1 MVNTGTFNSNIVII
15 LVLLMLL
22 PVFIFM
28 LTQGLFLFI
37 QLIFL
42 CIPKQYQE
50 INNDPILCLTTDT
63 EQQFENITFEDI
75 KIATLRKAAN
85 GDKAARDWAM
95 KYVFDVQPND
105 KAVDAKKYNTDQSII
120 DDAIEAMVAVKVK
133 RKDAVQKIKSLVAK
147 KDYKNVSDLF
157 VDAIS
162 FN

>member
-1 MVNTGTFNSNIVII
+1 MGNAGIYNSSFTCV
-15 LVLLMLL
+15 LVLLMFL
-22 PVFIFM
+22 PMFLFM
-28 LTQGLFLFI
+28 LTQLFASIGELYPSKTTNNNF
-37 QLIFL
+37 
-42 CIPKQYQE
+42 E
-50 INNDPILCLTTDT
+50 ICVQKAT
-63 EQQFENITFEDI
+63 EEVENITFEDI

-105 KAVDAKKYNTDQSII
+105 KSVDAQKYNTDQAII

>member
-1 MVNTGTFNSNIVII
+1 MSNVGTDYNVRFVCV
-15 LVLLMLL
+15 LVLLMLS
-22 PVFIFM
+22 PVFLFM
-28 LTQGLFLFI
+28 LS
-37 QLIFL
+37 QLILLFVEL
-42 CIPKQYQE
+42 FSCFTIISTP
-50 INNDPILCLTTDT
+50 NDSS
-63 EQQFENITFEDI
+63 EESQSNITFEDI
-75 KIATLRKAAN
+75 KLATLKKAAN

-105 KAVDAKKYNTDQSII
+105 KSVDAQKYNTDQAII